1 MDESESMSPVPEVK
15 EDGID
20 FPEAISK
27 VIAGNKITKLE
38 WDNKSIYGILKDGFL
53 MISKEDGTLNQWIIS
68 EGDLMGTDWVIVN

>member
-15 EDGID
+15 EEGVD
-20 FPEAISK
+20 FPTAMNK

-38 WDNKSIYGILKDGFL
+38 WDNKLIYGILKDGFL

-68 EGDLMGTDWVIVN
+68 EGDLTGVDWVIVN